1 MRISNKWAQAQ
12 INVKEWWPAKGVTPQ
27 ILEVWKMVIIWEG
40 TSNTITSVL
49 SNNFEFH
56 SSETLICRCPR

>member
-27 ILEVWKMVIIWEG
+27 ILKSLENGNYMGRYIEQ
-40 TSNTITSVL
+40 
-49 SNNFEFH
+49 NNH
-56 SSETLICRCPR
+56 CSL